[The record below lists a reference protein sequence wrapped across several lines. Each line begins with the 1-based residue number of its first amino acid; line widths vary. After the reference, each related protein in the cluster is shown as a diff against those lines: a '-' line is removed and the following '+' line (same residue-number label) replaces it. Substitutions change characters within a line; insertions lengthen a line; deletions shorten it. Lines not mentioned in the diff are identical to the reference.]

1 MRALAFLLFIVA
13 AAAAAAPAGCAATA
27 VNAPPPQ
34 TTPAATAQAETLGA
48 PADASPEELAF
59 TTDYDDAV
67 TRAEKDDLG
76 GAYDVLSRRAAALE
90 TAGRFDLASI
100 CWNTTTWVR
109 WAQGDLAGA
118 LGENSRLAQSLAR
131 SDVEA
136 QKVLNLHYV
145 WDRAYLL
152 RDKADKV
159 PATERG
165 KALSEAE
172 AMREEYHHIAPA
184 DEPSGGAVLD
194 AYFAWRAG
202 DAKAAAAAARQV
214 DLENDKDAQDL
225 FIAALA
231 IEAGGDHATAD
242 KLRTRIGEAR
252 YMMPPLLRHWRET
265 SSNR

>member
-1 MRALAFLLFIVA
+1 MRALPLLLASALV
-13 AAAAAAPAGCAATA
+13 GCAATA
-27 VNAPPPQ
+27 VNGPPPQ
-34 TTPAATAQAETLGA
+34 TATPGDVAPPATPGEPG
-48 PADASPEELAF
+48 DASPEEQGF
-59 TTDYDDAV
+59 TADYEDAV
-67 TRAEKDDLG
+67 SRAEKDDLS
-76 GAYDVLSRRAAALE
+76 GAYDVLARRAAALE

-109 WAQGDLAGA
+109 WAQGDLNGSLA
-118 LGENSRLAQSLAR
+118 ENAKLAQALAR

-159 PATERG
+159 PPGERG

-172 AMREEYHHIAPA
+172 AMREEYRHIAPT

-202 DAKAAAAAARQV
+202 DTKAAAAAARQV

-225 FIAALA
+225 YIAALA
-231 IEAGGDHATAD
+231 LESAGDRATAD
-242 KLRTRIGEAR
+242 KLRARIGEAR